1 MKSKGVTWKAIL
13 IGLFLI
19 PLNSYWIARSETGST
34 IFYSTTSSLFCNA
47 VFNLFALTLLNQ
59 VAKLW
64 FPSGLM
70 TQGELLT
77 VYLVVS
83 AAAALSGESV
93 GQQLVRDISA
103 PFWFATPE
111 NEWAAL
117 FHHYLPKWLTVSDKH
132 ALKAF
137 FDGTNPSLLYTSS
150 HGTAWLCPL
159 AIWCGLILLLVF
171 IMTCINAVV
180 RRQWIEHERLTYPVI
195 QLPLAM
201 TWEQDNL
208 LRNKR
213 MWIGFSVGVGIT
225 LLNGLHFLFPAV
237 PGIKNIYDISDLFV
251 SKPWDSMRPMVIAI
265 YPCGIGLAYFMP
277 LDLAFSTWFF
287 FFFWKAQL
295 VAGAILGLRNLPD
308 FPYAKWQQT
317 GAYIAVGILAL
328 WIGKRQILYVLK
340 SGV

>member
-47 VFNLFALTLLNQ
+47 VFNLFVLTLLNQ

-150 HGTAWLCPL
+150 HGTAWLYPL
-159 AIWCGLILLLVF
+159 AIWCGLIMLLVF

-180 RRQWIEHERLTYPVI
+180 RRQWIEVYRE
-195 QLPLAM
+195 
-201 TWEQDNL
+201 
-208 LRNKR
+208 
-213 MWIGFSVGVGIT
+213 
-225 LLNGLHFLFPAV
+225 
-237 PGIKNIYDISDLFV
+237 
-251 SKPWDSMRPMVIAI
+251 
-265 YPCGIGLAYFMP
+265 
-277 LDLAFSTWFF
+277 
-287 FFFWKAQL
+287 
-295 VAGAILGLRNLPD
+295 
-308 FPYAKWQQT
+308 
-317 GAYIAVGILAL
+317 
-328 WIGKRQILYVLK
+328 
-340 SGV
+340 